1 MLNDILRCRFCYLCT
16 VKKILQKAFAFF
28 MAAVLVLSTMSFTVH
43 KHFCG
48 SFLVDV
54 SIVVPSSGCG
64 MEQLVLSDSCEERLA
79 ASCCSDKQELVQGQD
94 TLKMDF
100 FALVL
105 NPAFSV
111 PEVTSW
117 SHPILTVQTQEP
129 HTHRAIEPPATRRQL
144 YLLHDS
150 FLI

>member
-1 MLNDILRCRFCYLCT
+1 MI
-16 VKKILQKAFAFF
+16 QKSFACF
-28 MAAVLVLSTMSFTVH
+28 MAVVLVLSTTSFSVH

-64 MEQLVLSDSCEERLA
+64 MEQDLAVSTCEVVKSV
-79 ASCCSDKQELVQGQD
+79 SCCSDKQELVQGQD

-100 FALVL
+100 FAFAMS
-105 NPAFSV
+105 PFYTIPQGISWFFSPV
-111 PEVTSW
+111 VIPTLKAVTNLANAPPE
-117 SHPILTVQTQEP
+117 
-129 HTHRAIEPPATRRQL
+129 TRRQL
-144 YLLHDS
+144 YILHDS

>member
-1 MLNDILRCRFCYLCT
+1 MLKGYLRYGFCYICT
-16 VKKILQKAFAFF
+16 VIKILQKAFAFF
-28 MAAVLVLSTMSFTVH
+28 MVVVLVLSTTSFTVH

-64 MEQLVLSDSCEERLA
+64 MEQAVAPDSCEERLA

-100 FALVL
+100 FAHVL
-105 NPAFSV
+105 SPAFSV

-117 SHPILTVQTQEP
+117 SHPILTAQTQEP
-129 HTHRAIEPPATRRQL
+129 HTHRANEPPATRRQL
-144 YLLHDS
+144 YILHDS